1 MDKFKI
7 LNEIE
12 KHCSVFYRSGNEFR
26 TRCPFCGDSQKNL
39 KSAHFY
45 IKCSSDLTE
54 PIMYHCFK
62 CNRGGILNNELISA
76 FGINENIDFKTEV
89 NNKLFYFKNN
99 KLKIDSTLL
108 NSSINYIKY
117 RVGDGL
123 TTEDL
128 LNFRLISLSKIKEVI
143 KSKKVLYT
151 LPTDSEVISFIT
163 EDNSMILLRS
173 LYDSGFRWRKIQL
186 FDNGVSVYTIKTQID
201 LFTKNEITIHIAEGI
216 FDVISAY
223 KNFKT
228 KNSVFIAVLGSD
240 YISGVNYTINKGL
253 IGSNVNINF
262 YLDQDVNE
270 SKVKKEMKKIKWLF
284 GEIKFFKNAV
294 EHDLGVVKE
303 KIKLIEV

>member
-12 KHCSVFYRSGNEFR
+12 KHCSVFYKSGNEFR

-76 FGINENIDFKTEV
+76 FGINGVEITKEV
-89 NNKLFYFKNN
+89 NNKIFYFKNN
-99 KLKIDSTLL
+99 KMKIDNELL
-108 NSSINYIKY
+108 PSSVNYIKY
-117 RVGDGL
+117 RVGEGL

-128 LNFRLISLSKIKEVI
+128 LNFRLISLNKLKEVV
-143 KSKKVLYT
+143 KSKRVTNT
-151 LPTDSEVISFIT
+151 LPNDSEVISFIN
-163 EDNSMILLRS
+163 EDNSLVLMRS
-173 LYDSGFRWRKIQL
+173 LFDNYYRWRKIQL
-186 FDNGVSVYTIKTQID
+186 FDNGVSVYTIKTQLD
-201 LFTKNEITIHIAEGI
+201 LFTKANITINIAEGI
-216 FDVISAY
+216 FDVISIY

-228 KNSVFIAVLGSD
+228 KNSVFIAVLSSD
-240 YISGVNYTINKGL
+240 YFKGVEYCINKGI
-253 IGSNVNINF
+253 IGSNIDLNF
-262 YLDQDVNE
+262 YLDQDVSE
-270 SKVKKEMKKIKWLF
+270 IKLKKELKQIKWVF
-284 GEIKFFKNAV
+284 GDIKLYKNAV
-294 EHDLGVVKE
+294 DKDFGVCYE